1 MKEAPAEAA
10 VRSPELMSRDDTA
23 LLVVDVQEKLVR
35 LLPDNQRLIWN
46 VGRLVRA
53 AKLLGLPVL
62 GTEQYPQGLGG
73 TVTELAALVGP
84 CEAKTAFS
92 SAGCQ
97 GIAGHLA
104 ERCVTRVCLA
114 GMEAH
119 VCIQQS
125 AYDLLAAG
133 YRVYLPVDAVG
144 SRYVIDYQTALRRM
158 ESAGVVLTTVEAA
171 MFEWCQDSAA
181 PEFKEISKLV
191 REAGPDA

>member
-1 MKEAPAEAA
+1 MKEAPDTAA

-23 LLVVDVQEKLVR
+23 LLVVDVQEKLVG
-35 LLPDNQRLIWN
+35 LLPGHERLIWN

-53 AKLLGLPVL
+53 AKLLGVPVL

-73 TVTELAALVGP
+73 TVAELAELVGA

-92 SAGCQ
+92 SAGCR
-97 GIAGHLA
+97 GVTRLLA
-104 ERCVTRVCLA
+104 EQGVNRVCLA

-144 SRYVIDYQTALRRM
+144 SRFAVDYQTALRRL

-181 PEFKEISKLV
+181 PEFKQISKLV
-191 REAGPDA
+191 RETGPDA

>member
-1 MKEAPAEAA
+1 MKEAHAEGA

-35 LLPDNQRLIWN
+35 LLPDHERLIWN

-53 AKLLGLPVL
+53 AQLLGLPVL

-73 TVTELAALVGP
+73 TVAELATLLGS

-92 SAGCQ
+92 SASCQ
-97 GIAGHLA
+97 GISTQLA
-104 ERCVTRVCLA
+104 DRGVSRVCLA

-133 YRVYLPVDAVG
+133 YRVYLPVDALG
-144 SRYVIDYQTALRRM
+144 SRYAIDYQTALRRL
-158 ESAGVVLTTVEAA
+158 ESAGAVLTTVEAA

-181 PEFKEISKLV
+181 PQFKDISKLV
-191 REAGPDA
+191 RETGPTS

>member
-1 MKEAPAEAA
+1 MNEVHSDGA

-35 LLPDNQRLIWN
+35 LLPGHQRLIWN

-73 TVTELAALVGP
+73 TVAELAELVGP

-92 SAGCQ
+92 SAGCR
-97 GIAGHLA
+97 GISNQLTDAGIN
-104 ERCVTRVCLA
+104 RVCLA

-144 SRYVIDYQTALRRM
+144 SRYPVDYQTALRRL
-158 ESAGVVLTTVEAA
+158 ESAGAVLTTVEAA

-181 PEFKEISKLV
+181 SQFKEISKLV